1 MESGS
6 ITKQYRHILI
16 PTVIGM
22 LSNSLYCLVDVY
34 FISIGSGSIGLAA
47 LNIAMPIYTLY
58 SAIGSLLGVGGAT
71 LISIAQGS
79 CDQRLKDRSF
89 TLSMVLMFICGAF
102 ISLCGTVFVERFA
115 YLLGASDE
123 LIVPTVLYTRPIL
136 ITAIPFVM
144 TYAISTLLRSD
155 GNPKL
160 AMAAVMVG
168 NFSNIIL
175 DYIFV
180 IVFHMGIA
188 GASIAT
194 AISPLITVTIASLHF
209 VSKRNTVHFVKD
221 FYDLPTMKRMLSAG
235 MGSGIMEISA
245 GVVIVIFN
253 AVILVVGKE
262 QALAAY
268 SIITN
273 IAYVAK
279 GALVAFAQA
288 SQPLI
293 ASGYGAKKMDTV
305 HQAWQISLRYTLI
318 FSILLYLL
326 FLLFPDQIAGI
337 FASKDLSL
345 IALAA
350 NGICIYFSAL
360 VFMGINTVMM
370 NYFQSIEEG
379 RLSTIIALVKGFVF
393 VLVAMSLFVPWL
405 GLRGVWLVVPAAE
418 MGSSLVCYWMYTRKY
433 FGKMQ

>member
-180 IVFHMGIA
+180 MVFHMGIA

-393 VLVAMSLFVPWL
+393 VLAAMALFVPWL

-418 MGSSLVCYWMYTRKY
+418 MGSSFVCYWMYKRKY
-433 FGKMQ
+433 SVEVQ

>member
-123 LIVPTVLYTRPIL
+123 LITPAVLYMRPIL
-136 ITAIPFVM
+136 ITAIPFIM

-180 IVFHMGIA
+180 MVF
-188 GASIAT
+188 
-194 AISPLITVTIASLHF
+194 
-209 VSKRNTVHFVKD
+209 
-221 FYDLPTMKRMLSAG
+221 
-235 MGSGIMEISA
+235 
-245 GVVIVIFN
+245 
-253 AVILVVGKE
+253 
-262 QALAAY
+262 
-268 SIITN
+268 
-273 IAYVAK
+273 
-279 GALVAFAQA
+279 
-288 SQPLI
+288 
-293 ASGYGAKKMDTV
+293 
-305 HQAWQISLRYTLI
+305 QI
-318 FSILLYLL
+318 
-326 FLLFPDQIAGI
+326 
-337 FASKDLSL
+337 
-345 IALAA
+345 
-350 NGICIYFSAL
+350 
-360 VFMGINTVMM
+360 
-370 NYFQSIEEG
+370 G
-379 RLSTIIALVKGFVF
+379 RAHV
-393 VLVAMSLFVPWL
+393 
-405 GLRGVWLVVPAAE
+405 
-418 MGSSLVCYWMYTRKY
+418 
-433 FGKMQ
+433 